1 MVHKNFYMP
10 LMPEVDME
18 IRIFVYGNVAREQKK
33 VLTSRGSETYILK
46 FIFSDERF
54 CSD

>member
-18 IRIFVYGNVAREQKK
+18 IRIFVYGNVTQERICDE
-33 VLTSRGSETYILK
+33 SRM
-46 FIFSDERF
+46 
-54 CSD
+54 